1 MTAAPTAGGVVTSGV
16 GVAGVG
22 VGLLGMFGPVRV
34 VHVGWLLPLSGV
46 HIELDRLGG
55 FFMALTGA
63 VAAPVGCYL
72 IGYVRREHLGRV
84 PMAVV
89 PLFVAAMLLVPAA
102 GSVTTFLLAWELMA
116 IASLILVL
124 SEHAR
129 PQVRSA
135 GLWYAVMTQLGF
147 IAILVGLVVLAA
159 AGGSDRFAGLGAV
172 CDGVRA
178 AVFML
183 TLVGFG
189 SKAGLVPLH
198 AWLPRAHPE
207 APSPVSALM
216 SAAMVNLGI
225 YGIVRFDLQ
234 LLGPG
239 PRWWGLALLAVG
251 GTSALYGVLQ
261 ASVAADLKRLLAY
274 STTEN
279 MGLITLALG
288 AATLFADTGAYGPA
302 SIAAAAAMLHMIAHA
317 AFKSLAFMAAGSVL
331 AATGLRDLDLLGG
344 LARRM
349 PATTVFFGVAALG
362 ACGLPLGAG
371 FVSEWLL
378 VQSLIHA
385 APGHDPI
392 VALTTPLAVG
402 VVALATGLSVAAMT
416 KAFGIGFLARPR
428 STQAEAA
435 REAPASMRA
444 GMAIAA
450 GACLVLAV
458 APLLVAPMVR
468 RAAATLPAAQAVKFT
483 GLGAVVRLPA
493 MSGSIAPGVIAAA
506 VLAAA
511 LAVAVLARWRFRRR
525 PAPARLPLWACGA
538 ADLTVRM
545 QYTATSFA
553 EPLQRVFGDVLRP
566 DRHRHRGHPHRRVAL
581 YGRADHLPDRGRRRD
596 RTAPLYAGGRG
607 GGRHGRAAAP
617 CPHRQRAPLPGLRR
631 AGRTDRA
638 GGREVNVM
646 SYLAGAAQIGGVMV
660 GAPLVIGMTRQV
672 RARWEGRAGAGLLQP
687 WRDLLKQLGKQQITP
702 AGTTIVFAAA
712 PVIVAGTTLLIAAI
726 APLVATGSPLD
737 PSADLFAVVGLLFLG
752 TVALTLAGIDTGTS
766 FGGMGASREITIAAL
781 VEPTILL
788 AVFALSIPAGSA
800 NLGALVAST
809 IDHPGHVVSLAGVL
823 AFVAL
828 VIVIVAETGRLPVD
842 NPATHLELTM
852 VHEAMV
858 LEYAGPRLALVEWAA
873 GMRLTVLLAL
883 LANLFLPW
891 GIAGAA
897 PTALDVLTGVVAVAA
912 KVAILAVLLATFEV
926 FLAKLRLFRV
936 PELLAGSFLLA
947 LLAVTA
953 ANFFTVG
960 A

>member
-468 RAAATLPAAQAVKFT
+468 
-483 GLGAVVRLPA
+483 LPA

-566 DRHRHRGHPHRRVAL
+566 DTDIEVTHTAESRYMAERIT
-581 YGRADHLPDRGRRRD
+581 Y
-596 RTAPLYAGGRG
+596 RTAVADAIEQRLYTPVVGAV
-607 GGRHGRAAAP
+607 AAMAE
-617 CPHRQRAPLPGLRR
+617 LLRR
-631 AGRTDRA
+631 AHTGSVHR
-638 GGREVNVM
+638 
-646 SYLAGAAQIGGVMV
+646 YLAY
-660 GAPLVIGMTRQV
+660 
-672 RARWEGRAGAGLLQP
+672 
-687 WRDLLKQLGKQQITP
+687 
-702 AGTTIVFAAA
+702 
-712 PVIVAGTTLLIAAI
+712 
-726 APLVATGSPLD
+726 
-737 PSADLFAVVGLLFLG
+737 
-752 TVALTLAGIDTGTS
+752 
-766 FGGMGASREITIAAL
+766 
-781 VEPTILL
+781 
-788 AVFALSIPAGSA
+788 
-800 NLGALVAST
+800 GAL
-809 IDHPGHVVSLAGVL
+809 GVL
-823 AFVAL
+823 
-828 VIVIVAETGRLPVD
+828 IVL
-842 NPATHLELTM
+842 
-852 VHEAMV
+852 
-858 LEYAGPRLALVEWAA
+858 
-873 GMRLTVLLAL
+873 
-883 LANLFLPW
+883 
-891 GIAGAA
+891 
-897 PTALDVLTGVVAVAA
+897 VVA
-912 KVAILAVLLATFEV
+912 
-926 FLAKLRLFRV
+926 R
-936 PELLAGSFLLA
+936 
-947 LLAVTA
+947 
-953 ANFFTVG
+953 
-960 A
+960 

>member
-450 GACLVLAV
+450 GAC
-458 APLLVAPMVR
+458 R
-468 RAAATLPAAQAVKFT
+468 
-483 GLGAVVRLPA
+483 
-493 MSGSIAPGVIAAA
+493 
-506 VLAAA
+506 
-511 LAVAVLARWRFRRR
+511 
-525 PAPARLPLWACGA
+525 
-538 ADLTVRM
+538 
-545 QYTATSFA
+545 
-553 EPLQRVFGDVLRP
+553 
-566 DRHRHRGHPHRRVAL
+566 
-581 YGRADHLPDRGRRRD
+581 
-596 RTAPLYAGGRG
+596 
-607 GGRHGRAAAP
+607 
-617 CPHRQRAPLPGLRR
+617 
-631 AGRTDRA
+631 
-638 GGREVNVM
+638 
-646 SYLAGAAQIGGVMV
+646 
-660 GAPLVIGMTRQV
+660 
-672 RARWEGRAGAGLLQP
+672 
-687 WRDLLKQLGKQQITP
+687 
-702 AGTTIVFAAA
+702 
-712 PVIVAGTTLLIAAI
+712 
-726 APLVATGSPLD
+726 
-737 PSADLFAVVGLLFLG
+737 
-752 TVALTLAGIDTGTS
+752 
-766 FGGMGASREITIAAL
+766 
-781 VEPTILL
+781 
-788 AVFALSIPAGSA
+788 
-800 NLGALVAST
+800 
-809 IDHPGHVVSLAGVL
+809 
-823 AFVAL
+823 
-828 VIVIVAETGRLPVD
+828 
-842 NPATHLELTM
+842 
-852 VHEAMV
+852 
-858 LEYAGPRLALVEWAA
+858 
-873 GMRLTVLLAL
+873 
-883 LANLFLPW
+883 
-891 GIAGAA
+891 
-897 PTALDVLTGVVAVAA
+897 
-912 KVAILAVLLATFEV
+912 
-926 FLAKLRLFRV
+926 
-936 PELLAGSFLLA
+936 
-947 LLAVTA
+947 
-953 ANFFTVG
+953 
-960 A
+960 